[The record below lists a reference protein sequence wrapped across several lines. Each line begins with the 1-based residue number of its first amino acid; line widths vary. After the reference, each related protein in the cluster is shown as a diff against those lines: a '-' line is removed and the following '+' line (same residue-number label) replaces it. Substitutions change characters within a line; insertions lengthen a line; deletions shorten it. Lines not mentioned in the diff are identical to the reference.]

1 MIGSSN
7 AVIAGTSDIL
17 NTTIVSD
24 ETNVANLLKQQFI
37 NYDSVILPDTFDFNI
52 SVATADNLF
61 SYWGFKNLKVS
72 GEITNENAQM
82 NSMFYQCP
90 SLTSIDLSGLNL
102 SNVTSMNATFM
113 FCSNLLT
120 VNFGE
125 QTIPNLK
132 YGNQMFQRCTS
143 LTNIDLSS
151 CNITL
156 TDAFYYV
163 FSDCSQLEVANL
175 GGFNTSQLRNCR
187 DIFSGC
193 RNLQYV
199 NLSGWT
205 TEALTNSQN
214 MFRYDSSIIAVVIDS
229 PAVFRIT
236 STSAFSTSSI
246 KNGGTGFV
254 YVPDNLVDEYKS
266 ATNWTTVADQIK
278 PLSELP
284 QEVKDVFGME

>member
-1 MIGSSN
+1 
-7 AVIAGTSDIL
+7 
-17 NTTIVSD
+17 
-24 ETNVANLLKQQFI
+24 
-37 NYDSVILPDTFDFNI
+37 
-52 SVATADNLF
+52 
-61 SYWGFKNLKVS
+61 
-72 GEITNENAQM
+72 
-82 NSMFYQCP
+82 MFYQCS

-102 SNVTSMNATFM
+102 SNVTTMNATFR
-113 FCSNLLT
+113 FCSNLST

-175 GGFNTSQLRNCR
+175 GGFNTSQLRNCMK
-187 DIFSGC
+187 IFDGC
-193 RNLQYV
+193 RNLKYV

-205 TEALTNSQN
+205 TEALTENEG
-214 MFRYDSSIIAVVIDS
+214 MFRYGSSLIAVVIDS

-236 STSAFSTSSI
+236 RTSAFGTSSI

-254 YVPDNLVDEYKS
+254 YVPDNLVDEYKL
-266 ATNWTTVADQIK
+266 ATNWVTVADQIK

-284 QEVKDVFGME
+284 QEVKDVFHM